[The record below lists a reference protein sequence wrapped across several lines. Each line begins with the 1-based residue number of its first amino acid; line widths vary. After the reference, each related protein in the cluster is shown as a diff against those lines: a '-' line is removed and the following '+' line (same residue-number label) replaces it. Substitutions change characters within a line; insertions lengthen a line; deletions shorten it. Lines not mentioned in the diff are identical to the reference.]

1 MNEQC
6 ELMQKIY
13 EYSLVLTDCTQFID
27 THPDSAEAKKYYNRM
42 CNEYNEVLNLYS
54 LKYGEVDELPWECEC
69 GV

>member
-1 MNEQC
+1 MSEQC

-13 EYSLVLTDCTQFID
+13 EYGLVLTDCTQFID
-27 THPDSAEAKKYYNRM
+27 THPNSSEAKNYYNRM